1 VRELLLAFLRQQMP
15 DVRDLVVH
23 DLERASTGYSRENWL
38 FEASWTEPDGT
49 AVRKR
54 LILRRD
60 PVGSVLETDRRS
72 EFAVLKALEDGPVPL
87 PRTHWL
93 DADGTFL
100 ERPSVVMDRA
110 DGLCDLYVLEGGISQ
125 LPLDRRVRLARRGI
139 GHLAALH
146 RFDWRAAGLGDV
158 LADPGTAGAAAA
170 IAEWRAYLERQQLEP
185 QPELVEVLCWLEA
198 HAPTA
203 QATVLVHGDWKPGN
217 WLIDG
222 DDIVVVLDW
231 ETAHLGDPLED
242 VGWVT
247 NPLRHREHIIP
258 GAWERADLFAAYEE
272 GSGFTDDEAA
282 ERIWN
287 VFATFKLMA
296 IMLTGVRSFVEG
308 RADRVWGAS
317 KSLPRLLFTMT
328 EPAREAAS

>member
-1 VRELLLAFLRQQMP
+1 VRLVRERLLAFLAHQLP
-15 DVRDLVVH
+15 GVRDLEVH
-23 DLERASTGYSRENWL
+23 GLERASMGYSRENWL
-38 FEASWTEPDGT
+38 FDASWTEADGT
-49 AVRKR
+49 AVHRH

-60 PVGSVLETDRRS
+60 PIGSVLETDRRA
-72 EFAVLKALEDGPVPL
+72 EFAVLQALQGGPVPL
-87 PRTHWL
+87 PKAHWL
-93 DADGTFL
+93 DADGAFL

-110 DGLCDLYVLEGGISQ
+110 DGLCDLYVLEGGISR
-125 LPLDRRVRLARRGI
+125 LPLEGRVRLARRGT
-139 GHLAALH
+139 GLLAALH
-146 RFDWRAAGLGDV
+146 HFDWRAAGLGDV
-158 LADPGTAGAAAA
+158 LPDPGTAGAAAA
-170 IAEWRAYLERQQLEP
+170 IAEWRAYLERQALEP

-198 HAPTA
+198 HAPEA

-217 WLIDG
+217 WLIEG

-258 GAWERADLFAAYEE
+258 GAWERADLYAAYEE
-272 GSGFTDDEAA
+272 ASGFTVDEAA
-282 ERIWN
+282 VHFWN
-287 VFATFKLMA
+287 VFATFKLTS

-317 KSLPRLLFTMT
+317 KVLPRLLFQMT
-328 EPAREAAS
+328 EAG

>member
-1 VRELLLAFLRQQMP
+1 VRESLSAFLAKQLP
-15 DVRDLVVH
+15 AVTDLEIHDLV
-23 DLERASTGYSRENWL
+23 RASTGYSRENWL
-38 FEASWTEPDGT
+38 FDASWVEPDGT
-49 AVRKR
+49 PVRKR

-60 PVGSVLETDRRS
+60 PIGSVLETDRRA
-72 EFAVLKALEDGPVPL
+72 EFAVLQALQGGPVPL
-87 PRTHWL
+87 PAVHWL
-93 DADGTFL
+93 DADGSML

-110 DGLCDLYVLEGGISQ
+110 DGLCDLFVLEGGISQ
-125 LPLDRRVRLARRGI
+125 LPLERRVRLARRGI
-139 GHLAALH
+139 GLLAALH
-146 RFDWRAAGLGDV
+146 RFDWRTAGLGDV
-158 LADPGTAGAAAA
+158 LADPGRAGAAAA

-185 QPELVEVLCWLEA
+185 QPELVEVLCWLDA
-198 HAPTA
+198 HAPEA

-242 VGWVT
+242 IGWVT

-272 GSGFTDDEAA
+272 ASGFTVDEAA
-282 ERIWN
+282 VHFWN
-287 VFATFKLMA
+287 VFATFKLTA

-317 KSLPRLLFTMT
+317 RALPRLLFQMT
-328 EPAREAAS
+328 EAG